1 MDPTPPRQTSPA
13 TYFPRRRPFRHRQR
27 RSLADADTIDGL
39 PPTNTTSP
47 SIIFGPPPP
56 SGPVTNAAPHGSR
69 TSSTATRRRSLLA
82 TYASSIGPACP
93 FGYQPQQKRRKI
105 EDYSRPQ
112 GGTKLLRLSLAYCD
126 GGTYEGERYRIGNM
140 LVDDDSVYCTER
152 YSCNIVLQH
161 ETKQPFTLEWL
172 EIKAPPHGFTSPVSE
187 GVIAVTDDD
196 YNGVVEKISSYGRM
210 VPLKRRIKRVRLR
223 RLVDLEGGTTEVVG
237 EVEGRNGGE
246 AEEEEEIEEDYL
258 DGERVTEF
266 DILSQYRRD
275 EEEDK
280 EDDEEEDDD
289 EEVEGGGDGDEGER
303 ELEEGGNAGETD
315 EDVLEEAQLDGTES
329 DGDNDT
335 ITPATSAE
343 FAPWPPL
350 GSRRLPGLF
359 GLGRDEND
367 DGTAQHDCPYDIPGD
382 EDTEVEADRLELEG
396 DSSEDELRQWLLRN
410 NTQDRRRRQRRRE
423 QEEEAERE
431 YAPSEIDGA
440 NEETYMRFQLRDNKT
455 CIVFNPPRYCKHI
468 VIKLWGSKI
477 DNVDIQSILGYGYY
491 GKRVFPAVEMR

>member
-1 MDPTPPRQTSPA
+1 MDSTPPLRQTSST
-13 TYFPRRRPFRHRQR
+13 TYFPRRRPFRNRQR

-39 PPTNTTSP
+39 PPTTTTTTTTTTTSP

-56 SGPVTNAAPHGSR
+56 EPPPDHPPRASR
-69 TSSTATRRRSLLA
+69 TSSMSTRRRSLLA

-112 GGTKLLRLSLAYCD
+112 GRTKLLQLSLAYCD

-140 LVDDDSVYCTER
+140 LADDDSVYCTER

-196 YNGVVEKISSYGRM
+196 YNPIVEKISSYGRM

-223 RLVDLEGGTTEVVG
+223 RLVDLEGGTTEVG
-237 EVEGRNGGE
+237 GGE
-246 AEEEEEIEEDYL
+246 AEGRNVEGEEEEVVEEEEEDYF

-275 EEEDK
+275 DEEDK
-280 EDDEEEDDD
+280 EDEEDE
-289 EEVEGGGDGDEGER
+289 EEVEGGGDGDEGEG
-303 ELEEGGNAGETD
+303 EAEEGGNAGETD
-315 EDVLEEAQLDGTES
+315 DDDDDALDEAQFDGTES
-329 DGDNDT
+329 DGDNET

-359 GLGRDEND
+359 GLGRDEEEND
-367 DGTAQHDCPYDIPGD
+367 EDGTIQHDCPYDIPGD
-382 EDTEVEADRLELEG
+382 EDTEVEEADRLELEG
-396 DSSEDELRQWLLRN
+396 ESSGDELRQWLLRS
-410 NTQDRRRRQRRRE
+410 NTQERRRRQRRRE
-423 QEEEAERE
+423 QEEEAERD
-431 YAPSEIDGA
+431 YAQSEID
-440 NEETYMRFQLRDNKT
+440 ETHGEKYTRFQLRDNKM
-455 CIVFNPPRYCKHI
+455 CILFNPPR
-468 VIKLWGSKI
+468 
-477 DNVDIQSILGYGYY
+477 
-491 GKRVFPAVEMR
+491 